1 MDLVHIVEGAE
12 VLRAECQEQYKGKT
26 VAGGVLYHEDK
37 WTVIMQQEDEC
48 EVYSG

>member
-37 WTVIMQQEDEC
+37 WTVLMQQEDEC